1 MDKSALVAP
10 KQFGFM
16 LGGIAGVQVYV
27 HPTADARV
35 QSAASSLV
43 SVLNEQGIE
52 SEIKLQNPA
61 NPPDSKLHLNIGT
74 KQ

>member
-35 QSAASSLV
+35 QSAALV